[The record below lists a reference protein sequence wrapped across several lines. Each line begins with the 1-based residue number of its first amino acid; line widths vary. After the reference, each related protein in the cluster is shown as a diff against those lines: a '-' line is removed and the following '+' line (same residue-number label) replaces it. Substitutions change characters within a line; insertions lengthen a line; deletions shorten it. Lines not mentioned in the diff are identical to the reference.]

1 MKSTKIKDVQIKNS
15 SIDEYL
21 CLTYFHGVYLGAKY
35 DPLTCFVPQV
45 GDARPAGLGLCKTGL
60 GLCKTGLGLCKT
72 GLGFEKKTDPAHFR
86 PNCTDPAH
94 FLSLGENDS
103 DMYS

>member
-60 GLCKTGLGLCKT
+60 G
-72 GLGFEKKTDPAHFR
+72 FEKKTDPAHFR

-103 DMYS
+103 DMSS